1 MFERY
6 TERARRVLFFARYEA
21 SQLGS
26 ISIETEH
33 LLLGLIREGKGLT
46 SRIFARSHL
55 SLESIRKEI
64 EGRTVFREKVS
75 TSVEIPFSA
84 ETKRVLQFAAEEAD
98 RLLHNYI
105 GTEHLLLGILR
116 EERSVA
122 ATILME
128 KGMRLNTVR
137 EDIVAL
143 LNEKTT
149 LTRVKETPLLAEFS
163 RDLTEAAM
171 KNQLDPLVGRHI
183 EIERVQQ
190 VLCRRTKN
198 NAVLIGEPGVGK
210 TAIVEGLA
218 QKIVYGDVPHFL
230 ADKRLLALDIS
241 LIVAGTKYRGQFE
254 ERLKAIMKEL
264 TENPNIIVFID
275 ELHTLVGAGSAEGSL
290 DAANILKP
298 ALSRGEIR
306 CIGATTPS
314 EYRKYIEKDR
324 SLERR
329 FQAIKVDPPNERET
343 IEVLM
348 GVKDRYET
356 FHHVEYTTEAIEAA
370 VYQSSR
376 YITDRFLPDKA
387 IDLVDEAGAR
397 AKLRE
402 AGYSE
407 EFGEINRSIRVA
419 VEQMETA
426 VSEKNFE
433 KAQFYREQEV
443 QARENL
449 QFVREKF
456 DVKSSTRRVVV
467 GKGEI
472 DEVVSKWTG
481 VPLTSIN
488 QDEGDKLLH
497 MEDALHNRV
506 ISQDAAISALSRAIR
521 RSRAGLKSPNR
532 PVGSFIFLGPTG
544 VGKTE
549 LARAIANFLF
559 GSDHALIRFD
569 MSEYMEKHSVSK
581 LIGSPPG
588 YVGHEEGGQLTE
600 KVKRNPYS
608 VVLLDE
614 VEKAHPDLF
623 NILLQVF
630 EDGHLT
636 DGLGNRVNFKNT
648 IIIMTSNIGARFI
661 QKKASLGF
669 QSADSGVI
677 SPQRQR
683 HGARRGE
690 EDVQPGVHQPHRRDH
705 RLRGALGR
713 RPPDHHQAARE
724 AGERQPGRPPAPPR
738 ARAGSHRLDHRAD
751 VQGSLVRRP
760 SAAPRDPALYR
771 GSAVRGAHPRA
782 PQGGRHPGV
791 PRCGEPGVPSGRRDR
806 ERPPAGL
813 TRLRMGGPCHGYGA
827 ASARPLGSLARLR
840 SSKLMAWPLP
850 GPSVR
855 AAAGRSQPPIM
866 RVFALL
872 LVALAAAGEV
882 RAQTPPAGTPV
893 RPGPVRRRRA
903 IFPRRSAARPS
914 RRPAGCPR
922 PAPARSSTRSCSAS
936 RSRAEAP

>member
-171 KNQLDPLVGRHI
+171 KNALDPLVGRSI

-218 QKIVYGDVPHFL
+218 QKVVYGDVPHFL
-230 ADKRLLALDIS
+230 ADKRILALDIS

-306 CIGATTPS
+306 CIGATTPA

-329 FQAIKVDPPNERET
+329 FQAVKVDPPSEKET

-348 GVKDRYET
+348 GVKDRYEQ
-356 FHHVEYTTEAIEAA
+356 FHHVEYTNEAIEAA

-402 AGYSE
+402 AGYSSE
-407 EFGEINRSIRVA
+407 EFGEINRSIRLA
-419 VEQMETA
+419 VENMESA

-433 KAQFYREQEV
+433 KAQYYRDQEV
-443 QARENL
+443 QARETL
-449 QFVREKF
+449 QYVREKF
-456 DVKSSTRRVVV
+456 DVKTNNRKVTV
-467 GKGEI
+467 GKADI

-488 QDEGDKLLH
+488 QDESNKLLK

-506 ISQDAAISALSRAIR
+506 ISQDKAISALSRAIR
-521 RSRAGLKSPNR
+521 RSRAGLKNPNR
-532 PVGSFIFLGPTG
+532 PVGSFVFLGPTG

-549 LARAIANFLF
+549 LARALANFLF

-608 VVLLDE
+608 VILLDE
-614 VEKAHPDLF
+614 VEKAHPDIF

-661 QKKASLGF
+661 QKKAGLGF
-669 QSADSGVI
+669 QTSDSGTI
-677 SPQRQR
+677 SRSVNDMVL
-683 HGARRGE
+683 GE
-690 EDVQPGVHQPHRRDH
+690 
-705 RLRGALGR
+705 
-713 RPPDHHQAARE
+713 
-724 AGERQPGRPPAPPR
+724 
-738 ARAGSHRLDHRAD
+738 
-751 VQGSLVRRP
+751 VRRTFNP
-760 SAAPRDPALYR
+760 EFINRIDEIIVFEALTDDDLR
-771 GSAVRGAHPRA
+771 TI
-782 PQGGRHPGV
+782 
-791 PRCGEPGVPSGRRDR
+791 
-806 ERPPAGL
+806 
-813 TRLRMGGPCHGYGA
+813 TRLLVKQLNENLVDRKIALALAPEVVDWIIEQTCKDRSYG
-827 ASARPLGSLARLR
+827 ARPLRRAIQRYIEDPLSEELIRGHLKDGDIDVYLEAGSLAY
-840 SSKLMAWPLP
+840 
-850 GPSVR
+850 
-855 AAAGRSQPPIM
+855 
-866 RVFALL
+866 
-872 LVALAAAGEV
+872 
-882 RAQTPPAGTPV
+882 
-893 RPGPVRRRRA
+893 
-903 IFPRRSAARPS
+903 
-914 RRPAGCPR
+914 RPAGQAQEGR
-922 PAPARSSTRSCSAS
+922 RLA
-936 RSRAEAP
+936 

>member
-21 SQLGS
+21 TQLGS
-26 ISIETEH
+26 TSIETEH

-98 RLLHNYI
+98 RLLHTYI

-122 ATILME
+122 ASILYE
-128 KGMRLNTVR
+128 KGMRLASVR
-137 EDIVAL
+137 EDIVQL
-143 LNEKTT
+143 LNEKTAPA
-149 LTRVKETPLLAEFS
+149 RPKETPLLAEFS
-163 RDLTEAAM
+163 RDLTEAAV
-171 KNQLDPLVGRHI
+171 KNQLDPLVGRAA
-183 EIERVQQ
+183 ELERVQQ

-218 QKIVYGDVPHFL
+218 QKIVCGDVPHFL
-230 ADKRLLALDIS
+230 ADKRILALDIS

-306 CIGATTPS
+306 CIGATTPA

-329 FQAIKVDPPNERET
+329 FQAIKVDPPSEKET
-343 IEVLM
+343 VQVLM
-348 GVKDRYET
+348 GVKDRYES
-356 FHHVEYTTEAIEAA
+356 FHHVEYSQDAIEAA

-387 IDLVDEAGAR
+387 IDLIDEAGAR
-397 AKLRE
+397 AKLRDAESGAGQGLGRTFRVPVDQFDGVGERTSERGLLYGESADEPGNE
-402 AGYSE
+402 A
-407 EFGEINRSIRVA
+407 
-419 VEQMETA
+419 
-426 VSEKNFE
+426 
-433 KAQFYREQEV
+433 V
-443 QARENL
+443 QV
-449 QFVREKF
+449 VRERL
-456 DVKSSTRRVVV
+456 DVRPGSARIAIGRQ
-467 GKGEI
+467 EI

-481 VPLTSIN
+481 VPLTSVN
-488 QDEGDKLLH
+488 EDESGKLLR
-497 MEDALHNRV
+497 MEEELHRRV
-506 ISQDAAISALSRAIR
+506 ISQEKAISALSRAIR
-521 RSRAGLKSPNR
+521 RSRAGLKNPSR

-549 LARAIANFLF
+549 LARALANFLF

-614 VEKAHPDLF
+614 IEKAHPDLF

-648 IIIMTSNIGARFI
+648 ILIMTSNIGARFI
-661 QKKASLGF
+661 QKKASMGF
-669 QSADSGVI
+669 QSPDAREVQKSITEMVLGEVKRTFNPEFINRVDEIIVFDPLSDDDLRRITRLLIDSLNEHLTDRQLQIQVQSEVIDWIIDATCQDRSYGARPLRRAIQRYIEDPLSEELIRGELGTGVI
-677 SPQRQR
+677 DIYLD
-683 HGARRGE
+683 HGTLSWRPAG
-690 EDVQPGVHQPHRRDH
+690 EDV
-705 RLRGALGR
+705 
-713 RPPDHHQAARE
+713 
-724 AGERQPGRPPAPPR
+724 PGRP
-738 ARAGSHRLDHRAD
+738 L
-751 VQGSLVRRP
+751 
-760 SAAPRDPALYR
+760 
-771 GSAVRGAHPRA
+771 AVA
-782 PQGGRHPGV
+782 V
-791 PRCGEPGVPSGRRDR
+791 
-806 ERPPAGL
+806 
-813 TRLRMGGPCHGYGA
+813 
-827 ASARPLGSLARLR
+827 
-840 SSKLMAWPLP
+840 
-850 GPSVR
+850 
-855 AAAGRSQPPIM
+855 
-866 RVFALL
+866 
-872 LVALAAAGEV
+872 
-882 RAQTPPAGTPV
+882 
-893 RPGPVRRRRA
+893 
-903 IFPRRSAARPS
+903 
-914 RRPAGCPR
+914 
-922 PAPARSSTRSCSAS
+922 
-936 RSRAEAP
+936 

>member
-55 SLESIRKEI
+55 SLENIRKEI

-122 ATILME
+122 ASILME

-137 EDIVAL
+137 EDIVQL

-163 RDLTEAAM
+163 RDLTESAM
-171 KNQLDPLVGRHI
+171 KNQLDPLVGREH
-183 EIERVQQ
+183 ELERVQQ

-230 ADKRLLALDIS
+230 ADKRILALDIS

-264 TENPNIIVFID
+264 TDNPNIIVFI
-275 ELHTLVGAGSAEGSL
+275 
-290 DAANILKP
+290 
-298 ALSRGEIR
+298 
-306 CIGATTPS
+306 GATTPA

-329 FQAIKVDPPNERET
+329 FQAIKVDPPGERET
-343 IEVLM
+343 IEILL
-348 GVKDRYET
+348 GVKDRYEN
-356 FHHVEYTTEAIEAA
+356 FHHVEYTREAIEAA
-370 VYQSSR
+370 VYQSNR

-387 IDLVDEAGAR
+387 IDLIDEAGAR

-402 AGYSE
+402 AGFSE

-419 VEQMETA
+419 VEQMENA
-426 VSEKNFE
+426 VSQKDFE

-443 QARENL
+443 SARENL

-456 DVKSSTRRVVV
+456 DVKSSARKVVV
-467 GKGEI
+467 GKQEI

-481 VPLTSIN
+481 VPMASIN
-488 QDEGDKLLH
+488 QDEGDKLLR
-497 MEDALHNRV
+497 MEAELHRRV
-506 ISQDAAISALSRAIR
+506 ISQEKAISAISRAIR
-521 RSRAGLKSPNR
+521 RSRAGLKNPNR
-532 PVGSFIFLGPTG
+532 PVGSFVFLGPTG

-549 LARAIANFLF
+549 LARALANFLF

-608 VVLLDE
+608 VILLDE
-614 VEKAHPDLF
+614 IEKAHPDIF

-661 QKKASLGF
+661 QKKSSMGF
-669 QSADSGVI
+669 QSTDT
-677 SPQRQR
+677 
-683 HGARRGE
+683 GE
-690 EDVQPGVHQPHRRDH
+690 IAKSVTDMVLGEVKRTFNPEFINRIDEIIVFE
-705 RLRGALGR
+705 ALT
-713 RPPDHHQAARE
+713 D
-724 AGERQPGRPPAPPR
+724 
-738 ARAGSHRLDHRAD
+738 DD
-751 VQGSLVRRP
+751 
-760 SAAPRDPALYR
+760 
-771 GSAVRGAHPRA
+771 
-782 PQGGRHPGV
+782 
-791 PRCGEPGVPSGRRDR
+791 
-806 ERPPAGL
+806 
-813 TRLRMGGPCHGYGA
+813 LRMIMALLVTQLNENLIDRKLLISLSSEVVDWIIEITCKDRSYG
-827 ASARPLGSLARLR
+827 ARPLRRAIQRYVEDPLSEELIRGHLHGGEIEVYLEGGQLAYRPAGEL
-840 SSKLMAWPLP
+840 
-850 GPSVR
+850 
-855 AAAGRSQPPIM
+855 AAGRKLS
-866 RVFALL
+866 
-872 LVALAAAGEV
+872 
-882 RAQTPPAGTPV
+882 
-893 RPGPVRRRRA
+893 
-903 IFPRRSAARPS
+903 
-914 RRPAGCPR
+914 
-922 PAPARSSTRSCSAS
+922 
-936 RSRAEAP
+936 

>member
-26 ISIETEH
+26 VSIETEH

-55 SLESIRKEI
+55 SLENIRKEI

-84 ETKRVLQFAAEEAD
+84 ETKRVLGCAAEEAD

-122 ATILME
+122 ASILME
-128 KGMRLNTVR
+128 KGMRLHTVR
-137 EDIVAL
+137 EDIVQL

-171 KNQLDPLVGRHI
+171 KNQLDPLVGRDY
-183 EIERVQQ
+183 ELERVQQ

-218 QKIVYGDVPHFL
+218 QKVIYGDVPHFL
-230 ADKRLLALDIS
+230 ADKRILALDIS

-306 CIGATTPS
+306 CIGATTPA

-329 FQAIKVDPPNERET
+329 FQAIKVDPPAEKET
-343 IEVLM
+343 IEILK
-348 GVKDRYET
+348 GVKDRYEQ
-356 FHHVEYTTEAIEAA
+356 FHRVEYTPEAIEAA

-397 AKLRE
+397 AKLKE
-402 AGYSE
+402 AGYSD
-407 EFGEINRSIRVA
+407 EFAEINKSIRVA
-419 VEQMETA
+419 VEQMESA
-426 VSEKNFE
+426 ASQKDFE
-433 KAQFYREQEV
+433 KAQFYRDQEAS
-443 QARENL
+443 ARENL
-449 QFVREKF
+449 QLTRERF
-456 DVKSSTRRVVV
+456 DGKVRRVVV
-467 GKGEI
+467 SKSDI

-481 VPLTSIN
+481 VPISSIN
-488 QDEGDKLLH
+488 QDEGDKLLR
-497 MEDALHNRV
+497 MESDLHKRV
-506 ISQDAAISALSRAIR
+506 ISQDKAISAISRAIR
-521 RSRAGLKSPNR
+521 RSRAGLKNPNR

-549 LARAIANFLF
+549 LARALANFLF
-559 GSDHALIRFD
+559 GSDNALIRFD

-614 VEKAHPDLF
+614 IEKAHPDIF

-669 QSADSGVI
+669 QASDTGAIDKNVSDMVLGEVKRTFNPEFINRIDEIIVFEALSDDDLRRIMGLLLDQLNANLVDRRMKIVI
-677 SPQRQR
+677 SR
-683 HGARRGE
+683 
-690 EDVQPGVHQPHRRDH
+690 DVVDWII
-705 RLRGALGR
+705 
-713 RPPDHHQAARE
+713 
-724 AGERQPGRPPAPPR
+724 
-738 ARAGSHRLDHRAD
+738 D
-751 VQGSLVRRP
+751 VT
-760 SAAPRDPALYR
+760 
-771 GSAVRGAHPRA
+771 
-782 PQGGRHPGV
+782 
-791 PRCGEPGVPSGRRDR
+791 CKDR
-806 ERPPAGL
+806 S
-813 TRLRMGGPCHGYGA
+813 YG
-827 ASARPLGSLARLR
+827 ARPL
-840 SSKLMAWPLP
+840 
-850 GPSVR
+850 
-855 AAAGRSQPPIM
+855 
-866 RVFALL
+866 
-872 LVALAAAGEV
+872 
-882 RAQTPPAGTPV
+882 
-893 RPGPVRRRRA
+893 RRA
-903 IFPRRSAARPS
+903 IQRYVEDPLSEELIRGNLGDGEIEVYMDAGQISY
-914 RRPAGCPR
+914 RPAGAGELVAGR
-922 PAPARSSTRSCSAS
+922 RLN
-936 RSRAEAP
+936 